1 MFSLNNQN
9 FYLILSLKFVYTK
22 MKKIKK
28 IMLCKE
34 VISSNDIKD
43 IL

>member
-9 FYLILSLKFVYTK
+9 FYLILSLKFVYKK

-28 IMLCKE
+28 IILYKE